1 MFPALRGSL
10 VADWDKSTNEQ
21 TNQLTNHLFVYFLFT
36 YLPLC
41 FVLTCHLDYRQHFQ
55 EEKGREKKKT
65 VIRRS
70 VQSYT
75 LRPQQLVTSH
85 VEGYFRYQQSRR

>member
-55 EEKGREKKKT
+55 EEKGREKKNSNQKKCS
-65 VIRRS
+65 IL
-70 VQSYT
+70 YT
-75 LRPQQLVTSH
+75 
-85 VEGYFRYQQSRR
+85 